1 MPELLL
7 LLALSANALL
17 FLISVPTLGLLALRY
32 YQTRVALILP
42 LLGFVILGIYA
53 SVHFSMAYTSSE
65 KAIENF
71 YGPGAMVIS
80 VFSFL
85 LFAFFLAGLT
95 RNSVFCRETAL
106 ALFLGGIILGLVW
119 KDGVMSGAQEEG
131 IYYFEADPLLMVFL
145 MPFLL
150 FIGGWGYMVLK
161 KTREFAVTEKQEKQ
175 QRLFAYGLI
184 IIFFVGPLVTMLI
197 SAVVISVPEYQGV
210 GTVIGILSTMVFST
224 VGITCLAIIYGLNK
238 EPIYL
243 QPQQLYS
250 LMVVDQVGLPLFA
263 FQFKR
268 GESSEGDV
276 DPGLT
281 AAALTAITSFLKEAV
296 GSTEDFREIAT
307 ADKIVIAKV
316 GQGFFSVLVS
326 ERASSF
332 VHQALV
338 QFTATFSRDY
348 GTHVE
353 KFTGNLEDFK
363 GAERVV
369 TSAFGME

>member
-1 MPELLL
+1 
-7 LLALSANALL
+7 
-17 FLISVPTLGLLALRY
+17 
-32 YQTRVALILP
+32 
-42 LLGFVILGIYA
+42 
-53 SVHFSMAYTSSE
+53 
-65 KAIENF
+65 
-71 YGPGAMVIS
+71 
-80 VFSFL
+80 
-85 LFAFFLAGLT
+85 
-95 RNSVFCRETAL
+95 
-106 ALFLGGIILGLVW
+106 
-119 KDGVMSGAQEEG
+119 
-131 IYYFEADPLLMVFL
+131 
-145 MPFLL
+145 
-150 FIGGWGYMVLK
+150 MVLK

-184 IIFFVGPLVTMLI
+184 IIFFVGPLVTMAI
-197 SAVVISVPEYQGV
+197 SAVVLSVPEYQGV

-281 AAALTAITSFLKEAV
+281 AAALTAITSFFKEAV
-296 GSTEDFREIAT
+296 GSTEEFREIAT

-316 GQGFFSVLVS
+316 GPGFFSVLVS

-332 VHQALV
+332 VHLALT
-338 QFTATFSRDY
+338 QFTTAFTRDY

-369 TSAFGME
+369 VSAFGME